1 MAKYSQKSKKGQNE
15 NSKKALPIIAICL
28 TVIVLGI
35 GIFIGCVYFANF
47 NTNGTIL
54 NNVSVAGVDVGGMTQ
69 AQAVAAVQA
78 ATDNTYSQ
86 KSMVVKIL
94 DEQTELSPSLCSGLN
109 VRGAVREAYRY
120 GQSGS
125 ESKRK
130 NEQDVAATSGYAVNL
145 APYLKLNESAIR
157 DALAQLGAKYSTT
170 LSQSK
175 YEVTGT
181 APDQT
186 LVVHLGVPEYG
197 LDLNKLYDQVVAA
210 YSQNVF
216 TVEGECSMIEPDPI
230 ALEDILAKYYIAP
243 VDASFDPDTFDI
255 IEGKDGYGF
264 DIAAAKEKLQ
274 NAAFGTTVEIPFSNI
289 KPQTTS
295 ETLSEMLY
303 RDKLSTYTATSSSIE
318 NRDTNLRLACEA
330 INGTVLFPGDVFS
343 YNTVLG
349 ERTTAKGYKTGT
361 SYNGGEIVETVGGGI
376 CQVSSSLYYCVMV
389 ADLEILTR
397 SNHGY
402 ATSYM
407 PLGMDATVSW
417 GSVDFRFRN
426 TLDYPI
432 RIEASASGGSTT
444 VTLMGTDTK
453 DYYVKMEYEVL
464 STQDYD
470 TVYQEMDANNPKG
483 YKDGE
488 VIEKPYTG
496 YTVETYRCKYN
507 KENDELIEKK
517 FEEKSK
523 YQKKDAVIC
532 KIVNETTPI
541 DTNPPGP
548 EPGIGNGGVTD
559 EGALPPELP

>member
-1 MAKYSQKSKKGQNE
+1 MAKNTK
-15 NSKKALPIIAICL
+15 SKKALPIIAICL
-28 TVIVLGI
+28 SIIVLGV
-35 GIFIGCVYFANF
+35 GIFVGCVYFANF
-47 NTNGTIL
+47 NTNGTIID
-54 NNVSVAGVDVGGMTQ
+54 NITVAGVDVGGMTQ

-86 KSMVVKIL
+86 TPMIVKII
-94 DEQTELSPSLCSGLN
+94 DEQVELSPSWCGGLN
-109 VRGAVREAYRY
+109 VRKAVREAYRY

-130 NEQDVAATSGYAVNL
+130 NEQDIAATTGYAVDL
-145 APYLKLNESAIR
+145 APYLNLDEAAIR
-157 DALAQLGAKYSTT
+157 NALAQLGTKYSTT
-170 LSQSK
+170 LSQTK

-181 APDQT
+181 KPEQT
-186 LVVHLGVPEYG
+186 LVIHMGVPEYG

-216 TVEGECSMIEPDPI
+216 TVEGECGMIEPEPI
-230 ALEDILAKYYIAP
+230 VLEDILAQYYVAP
-243 VDASFDPDTFDI
+243 VDASFDPDTFEI
-255 IEGKDGYGF
+255 VEGKDGYGF
-264 DIAAAKEKLQ
+264 DLETAKAQLQ
-274 NAAFGTTVEIPFSNI
+274 QAKYGSTLEIPFIAI
-289 KPQTTS
+289 KPEATA
-295 ETLSEMLY
+295 ETLGAMLY
-303 RDKLSTYTATSSSIE
+303 RDKLATYTATSSSSA

-343 YNTVLG
+343 YNTALG
-349 ERTTAKGYKTGT
+349 ERTAAKGYKTGA
-361 SYNGGEIVETVGGGI
+361 SYNGGQVIETIGGGI

-389 ADLEILTR
+389 ADLEVLTR

-426 TLDYPI
+426 TSDYPI

-453 DYYVKMEYEVL
+453 DYYVEMEYNVL
-464 STQDYD
+464 STQSYD
-470 TVYQEMDANNPKG
+470 TQYKNMEANNPQG
-483 YKDGE
+483 YKDGDY
-488 VIEKPYTG
+488 IESPYTG
-496 YTVETYRCKYN
+496 YTVETYRCKYQ
-507 KENDELIEKK
+507 KGTDTLLEKV

-532 KIVNETTPI
+532 KIVSETTPVA
-541 DTNPPGP
+541 TEPPGP
-548 EPGIGNGGVTD
+548 QPGIGNGGVTD

>member
-1 MAKYSQKSKKGQNE
+1 MAKNTK
-15 NSKKALPIIAICL
+15 SKKALPIIAICL
-28 TVIVLGI
+28 SIIVLGV
-35 GIFIGCVYFANF
+35 GIFVGCVYFANF
-47 NTNGTIL
+47 NTNGTIID
-54 NNVSVAGVDVGGMTQ
+54 NITVAGVDVGGMTQ

-86 KSMVVKIL
+86 TPMIVKII
-94 DEQTELSPSLCSGLN
+94 DEQVELSPSWCGGLN
-109 VRGAVREAYRY
+109 VRKAVREAYRY

-130 NEQDVAATSGYAVNL
+130 NEQDIAAITGYAVDL
-145 APYLKLNESAIR
+145 APYLNLDEAAIR
-157 DALAQLGAKYSTT
+157 NALAQLGTKYSTT
-170 LSQSK
+170 LSQTK

-181 APDQT
+181 KPEQT
-186 LVVHLGVPEYG
+186 LVIHMGVPEYG

-216 TVEGECSMIEPDPI
+216 TVEGECGMIEPEPI
-230 ALEDILAKYYIAP
+230 VLEDILAQYYVAP
-243 VDASFDPDTFDI
+243 VDASFDPDTFEI
-255 IEGKDGYGF
+255 VEGKDGYGF
-264 DIAAAKEKLQ
+264 DLETAKAQLQ
-274 NAAFGTTVEIPFSNI
+274 QAKYGSTLEIPFIAI
-289 KPQTTS
+289 KPEATA
-295 ETLSEMLY
+295 ETLGAMLY
-303 RDKLSTYTATSSSIE
+303 RDKLATYTATSSSSG

-343 YNTVLG
+343 YNTALG
-349 ERTTAKGYKTGT
+349 ERTAAKGYKTGA
-361 SYNGGEIVETVGGGI
+361 SYNGGQVIETIGGGI

-389 ADLEILTR
+389 ADLEVLTR

-426 TLDYPI
+426 TSDYPI

-444 VTLMGTDTK
+444 ITLMGTDTK
-453 DYYVKMEYEVL
+453 DYYVEMEYNVL
-464 STQDYD
+464 STQSYD
-470 TVYQEMDANNPKG
+470 TQYKNMEVNNPQG
-483 YKDGE
+483 YKDGDY
-488 VIEKPYTG
+488 IESPYTG
-496 YTVETYRCKYN
+496 YTVETYRCKYQ
-507 KENDELIEKK
+507 KGTDTLLEKV

-532 KIVNETTPI
+532 KIVSETTPVA
-541 DTNPPGP
+541 TEPPGP
-548 EPGIGNGGVTD
+548 QPGIGNGGVTD